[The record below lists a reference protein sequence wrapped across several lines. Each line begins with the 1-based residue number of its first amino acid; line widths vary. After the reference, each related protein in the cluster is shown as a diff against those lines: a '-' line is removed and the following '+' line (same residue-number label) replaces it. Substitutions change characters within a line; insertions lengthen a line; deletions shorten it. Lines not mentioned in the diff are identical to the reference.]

1 MPKLCCSSP
10 SLGVALTCWWSAP
23 KFLLGHLAAWPL
35 SIIDLMYIKD
45 SALMSHYRPVSQH
58 AVVLAAGLH
67 GCLVAWAVVN
77 SFDFEWCGNVGY
89 RRLQTLRGL
98 G

>member
-1 MPKLCCSSP
+1 
-10 SLGVALTCWWSAP
+10 
-23 KFLLGHLAAWPL
+23 
-35 SIIDLMYIKD
+35 
-45 SALMSHYRPVSQH
+45 MSHYRPVSQH
-58 AVVLAAGLH
+58 AVVLAAGLP